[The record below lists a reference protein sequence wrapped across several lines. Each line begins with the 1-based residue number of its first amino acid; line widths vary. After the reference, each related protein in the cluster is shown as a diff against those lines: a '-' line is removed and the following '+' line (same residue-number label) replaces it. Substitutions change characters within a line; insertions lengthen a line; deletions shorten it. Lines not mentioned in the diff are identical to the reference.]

1 VGAGGAVFLDDAAL
15 WLECS
20 IHDVTEAGDHWM
32 ALLEVNKLGVGETE
46 PLVWHGARFREL
58 VALEQAL

>member
-1 VGAGGAVFLDDAAL
+1 M

-32 ALLEVNKLGVGETE
+32 ALLEVNKLGVG
-46 PLVWHGARFREL
+46 
-58 VALEQAL
+58 